1 MQADQLDQLP
11 PAMRLALAYAP
22 KGSHTAIASVFL
34 LDSRLARI
42 GAQASEPIIA
52 QMKLA
57 WWRDQFA
64 KPVTEWPTGEPLLES
79 IAKQG
84 LPPARLAGLVDGWE
98 ALIASDALSVEV
110 IEAYVAGRGAS
121 WLGVVDAVEAKADAE
136 EVLRCARIWA
146 LADLASHLEGEG
158 RKQVRELL
166 KGSENRLPKL
176 PRQLRPFQVLA
187 ALGQRSARRYSML
200 LDGLGALTLA
210 IRVGIFGR

>member
-1 MQADQLDQLP
+1 MQSDQLNQLP
-11 PAMRLALAYAP
+11 PALRLALAYAP
-22 KGSHTAIASVFL
+22 RQSQAAIGAVFL
-34 LDSRLARI
+34 LDCRLARI

-64 KPVTEWPTGEPLLES
+64 KPVADWPTGEPLLEE

-84 LPPARLAGLVDGWE
+84 LPAQRLSGLVDGWE
-98 ALIASDALSVEV
+98 ALIASDSLSVEV
-110 IEAYVAGRGAS
+110 IEAYAAGRGAS
-121 WLGVVDAVEAKADAE
+121 WLAVVDAVDADTDAE
-136 EVLRCARIWA
+136 DVLRCARIWA

-158 RKQVRELL
+158 RRQVRELL

-176 PRQLRPFQVLA
+176 PRELRPFQVLA
-187 ALGQRSARRYSML
+187 TLGQRAAARYGPL